1 MSYYQEDKYKLNV
14 MSKIDLHGVKH
25 DDVQRKL
32 DIFFWEMIQRKKS
45 QVEVITGI
53 STRMKEI
60 VKLTCQDYGFKVIE
74 LNFNPG
80 VLIIEL

>member
-1 MSYYQEDKYKLNV
+1 

-25 DDVQRKL
+25 EDVQRKL
-32 DIFFWEMIQRKKS
+32 DIFFWEMIQKNKN

-53 STRMKEI
+53 STRMKDL
-60 VKLTCQDYGFKVIE
+60 VKITCQDYGFKIIE

-80 VLIIEL
+80 ILIIEL

>member
-1 MSYYQEDKYKLNV
+1 

-25 DDVQRKL
+25 EDVQRKL

-45 QVEVITGI
+45 QAEIITGI

-80 VLIIEL
+80 VLIVEL

>member
-53 STRMKEI
+53 STRMKDI

>member
-1 MSYYQEDKYKLNV
+1 